1 MCGNSLFMVALF
13 DDRDGEKK
21 VGRLKWWGELLFG
34 HLILSKLIK
43 GIYCLSYSTKGQ
55 IEIIGHEFKVR
66 WINLVT
72 AVSVLKRNRTNSIC
86 KNIYLYLY
94 PSIVYIPN
102 RIYDFCKLLIGYSH
116 IYKRVCA
123 QASLVAQCSY
133 ICVHLCI
140 CIYTHIHIWERDRE
154 RKIEWKKKERESK
167 GKETNYKE
175 VTHMIIQAPDL
186 QLASWRPKRPDSV
199 NSSLRLKF

>member
-13 DDRDGEKK
+13 DDKDGEKK

-34 HLILSKLIK
+34 HLILSKLTK

-66 WINLVT
+66 WINLVA

-94 PSIVYIPN
+94 PSVVYIPN
-102 RIYDFCKLLIGYSH
+102 SIYDFCKLLIGYSH
-116 IYKRVCA
+116 IYKCVCA
-123 QASLVAQCSY
+123 QASLVAQWSY

-140 CIYTHIHIWERDRE
+140 CIYTHTYMRE
-154 RKIEWKKKERESK
+154 RQREKDRVKKKKKKKVREK
-167 GKETNYKE
+167 RQ
-175 VTHMIIQAPDL
+175 IIKKWLTWLFRL
-186 QLASWRPKRPDSV
+186 QIC
-199 NSSLRLKF
+199 N